1 MKEISLYFHIPFCI
15 EKCNYCSFYSVK
27 YKNEIK
33 EIFIKKL
40 IKEIYLNEN
49 LFKDY
54 EVKTIYFGGGTPSL
68 LNKKDFELIF
78 NNLNKCFKI
87 KKNIEITI
95 EANPESVSYEKF
107 KNLINYGINRVS
119 LGVQTFKDDSLKLLG
134 RIYKRDDIFKSFEII
149 RKCGFNNVNID
160 LLLGIPFEN
169 LKDLENSLKEI
180 FLLNPEHI
188 SIYSL
193 EYHKSSKI
201 YFDLIKGKVK
211 SWNKDMEKD
220 GYILIKDFLSNS
232 GYKQYEISNFSKEG
246 FESIHNLN
254 YWNGGEYLGFGPKSF
269 SFINGRYIKNGDLFF
284 YIRSIE
290 KNKNPI
296 IKIFYMNKEKLKR
309 ILFILSL
316 RKTSG
321 LNLKEFENKY
331 GNIDKIYN
339 ELKKLEK
346 EGLITIYQNSLNIST
361 KGILISNEI
370 FSNLI

>member
-321 LNLKEFENKY
+321 LNLREFENKY

-346 EGLITIYQNSLNIST
+346 EGLITINQNSLNIST

>member
-1 MKEISLYFHIPFCI
+1 MKQISLYFHIPFCI
-15 EKCNYCSFYSVK
+15 KKCNYCSFYSVK
-27 YKNEIK
+27 FKNEIK
-33 EIFIKKL
+33 DIFIKNL
-40 IKEIYLNEN
+40 IKEINLNKD
-49 LFKDY
+49 LLSDY
-54 EVKTIYFGGGTPSL
+54 EINTIYFGGGTPSL
-68 LNKKDFELIF
+68 LDEKDFEMIF
-78 NNLNKCFKI
+78 NSINKNLKI

-95 EANPESVSYEKF
+95 EANPESVIYEKF
-107 KNLINYGINRVS
+107 RNLINYGINRVS
-119 LGVQTFKDDSLKLLG
+119 LGVQTFIDYSLKLLG

-149 RKCGFNNVNID
+149 RKCGFKNVNID
-160 LLLGIPFEN
+160 LLLGIPNEN
-169 LKDLENSLKEI
+169 LKDLENSLKESL
-180 FLLNPEHI
+180 LLNPEHI

-211 SWNKDMEKD
+211 SWSRDIEKD

-269 SFINGRYIKNGDLFF
+269 SFINGIYIKNGDLFF
-284 YIRSIE
+284 YIRSL
-290 KNKNPI
+290 KRNKKPN
-296 IKIFYMNKEKLKR
+296 IKIYYMSKEKLKR

-316 RKTSG
+316 RKIDG
-321 LNLKEFENKY
+321 LNIKDFEKKH
-331 GNIDKIYN
+331 GNINKLYN
-339 ELKKLEK
+339 ELNNLEK
-346 EGLITIYQNSLNIST
+346 DGFISISQNNIKLTT

>member
-15 EKCNYCSFYSVK
+15 EKCNFCSFYSVK

-33 EIFIKKL
+33 KIFIKKL

-49 LFKDY
+49 LLKDY
-54 EVKTIYFGGGTPSL
+54 EIKTIYFGGGTPSL

-95 EANPESVSYEKF
+95 ESNPESVSYEKF

-119 LGVQTFKDDSLKLLG
+119 LGVQTFKDDSLKFLG
-134 RIYKRDDIFKSFEII
+134 RVYKRDDIFKSFEII

-160 LLLGIPFEN
+160 LLLGIPYEN
-169 LKDLENSLKEI
+169 LKDLENSLKET

-211 SWNKDMEKD
+211 SWNNDMEKD
-220 GYILIKDFLSNS
+220 GYTLIKDFLSNS

-321 LNLKEFENKY
+321 LNLKDFENKY
-331 GNIDKIYN
+331 GNIDKIYD

-346 EGLITIYQNSLNIST
+346 EGLIIIYQNNLNIST

-370 FSNLI
+370 FSDLI

>member
-15 EKCNYCSFYSVK
+15 KKCNYCSFYSVK
-27 YKNEIK
+27 FKNEIK

-40 IKEIYLNEN
+40 IKEIYLKEN
-49 LFKDY
+49 FLKDY
-54 EVKTIYFGGGTPSL
+54 EIKTIYFGGGTPSL
-68 LNKKDFELIF
+68 LNEKDFELIF
-78 NNLNKCFKI
+78 NYLNKYLKI

-119 LGVQTFKDDSLKLLG
+119 LGVQTFRDDSLEFLG

-149 RKCGFNNVNID
+149 RKCGFNNINID
-160 LLLGIPFEN
+160 LLLGIPNEN
-169 LKDLENSLKEI
+169 LKDLENSLKETL
-180 FLLNPEHI
+180 LLNPEHI

-211 SWNKDMEKD
+211 SWNKDMEKE

-331 GNIDKIYN
+331 GNIDKICN

-346 EGLITIYQNSLNIST
+346 EGLIKIYQNNLNLST